1 MSNDKQQYDLKIREI
16 ELPQKVQEVIRKN
29 IDTNG
34 TKTPAEDPFYQF
46 YDRKIIEPPHDLY
59 LLSTLTEYSTILN
72 PCVDAMTVNISGLGY
87 RIVPRDEK
95 ESIDVPNEI
104 KNDIAKLKTFYETA
118 YLEGTYTQL
127 RKLLRKD
134 LEFTGNSYTE
144 ILPAR
149 GDHMIPVGM
158 NHIQSW
164 KMRVCVADT
173 EYTTYELPRVIKN
186 ESGIWEIKWI
196 QNRKQFRRFA
206 HITQYSNH
214 VTYFK
219 EWGDPRVISSKT
231 GDPLA
236 ESWES
241 ATPEQRAE
249 AANPVIHQKIYC
261 PRSPYGLPRYIG
273 NILTMNGCRA
283 AEEVNYITLKC
294 NNMPAMMLLV
304 TNAAITN
311 ASVDRIREFIE
322 HRVQG
327 DQNYSTILVVEAE
340 PISEGMKDPGTMKMD
355 LNPLTEHQHTD
366 SMFTQYMEGCEERV
380 RQAYRLPPILIG
392 RCVPIET
399 EFLTENG
406 WKFYNEISND
416 EKLASFNEEN
426 EEIEYD
432 IPLDRY
438 EYDYKGDMYQIKD
451 EYGYIN
457 FECTPYHKMLYQ
469 LEEDGWKKDEIQD
482 LVKYLKDTNGEGE
495 LCLPVPCEH
504 YYCKND
510 CTSGELDDY
519 YCEWIDSSFIST
531 YEYDGKICC
540 FTTKNGTIITRNNE
554 CMLVSGNSDDY
565 TRSCYSEDTE
575 TLTENGW
582 KYHWEIGENEKIAA
596 FDYED
601 EEIVYVV
608 PTYKHLSYVEDGE
621 MIHVENHST
630 DFLVTPEHTL
640 MINDNEKYEDFII
653 EASTLENVLWTNEG
667 FSVYTIDF
675 EPATVHENDYLV
687 YDTNITYENITIEKY
702 TGNVYCYSV
711 PEYGYFVTRRNG
723 KVALQGNTADSS
735 KKVAEEQVFAPERGD
750 EDAIQNI
757 KIVPYLGIAHAT
769 IKSNTPDVTDNYELT
784 QLLAVAERSGG
795 LSPYISRFIVEDVL
809 GRDLPEID
817 TTIPDNIPFT
827 LTMLREQLN
836 AQAELQNATLD
847 SDKETVDQLKSIKNL
862 MEQQKVGTEEY
873 YRRMDRVIKL
883 MEITQ
888 PEIPKVQ
895 FKPSSSKNEI
905 VKSTS
910 IVRKA
915 GEERVVVGAVLVPG
929 QTDLQGELYDGDVV
943 TKAAHYWLEK
953 YQEDRQ
959 ENGLKLMHS
968 GKVLATLKPYE
979 SYVLDEDK
987 TFKVDIGIADGEHPV
1002 KKITEITYP
1011 KGTWIMMSKI
1021 YDDGIWEGIKKGDYL
1036 GYSIGGMASVMEI
1049 KSLLCV

>member
-1 MSNDKQQYDLKIREI
+1 MSENKQQYDLKIREI

-322 HRVQG
+322 HRIQG
-327 DQNYSTILVVEAE
+327 DKNYSTILVVEAE

-406 WKFYNEISND
+406 WKFYKDISND

-457 FECTPYHKMLYQ
+457 FECTPHHKMIYQ

-482 LVKYLKDTNGEGE
+482 LVEYLKDTNGEGE

-519 YCEWIDSSFIST
+519 YCEWIESSFIST

-540 FTTKNGTIITRNNE
+540 FTTKNGTIITRNND
-554 CMLVSGNSDDY
+554 CMLISGNSDDY
-565 TRSCYSEDTE
+565 TRS
-575 TLTENGW
+575 
-582 KYHWEIGENEKIAA
+582 
-596 FDYED
+596 
-601 EEIVYVV
+601 
-608 PTYKHLSYVEDGE
+608 
-621 MIHVENHST
+621 
-630 DFLVTPEHTL
+630 
-640 MINDNEKYEDFII
+640 
-653 EASTLENVLWTNEG
+653 
-667 FSVYTIDF
+667 
-675 EPATVHENDYLV
+675 
-687 YDTNITYENITIEKY
+687 
-702 TGNVYCYSV
+702 
-711 PEYGYFVTRRNG
+711 
-723 KVALQGNTADSS
+723 TADSS

-836 AQAELQNATLD
+836 AQAELQNATLE

-895 FKPSSSKNEI
+895 FKPHSSKNEI

-929 QTDLQGELYDGDVV
+929 QTDLQGEIYDGDVV

-1021 YDDGIWEGIKKGDYL
+1021 YDDDIWEGIKKGDYL